1 MSNKANP
8 ATIGGFIVG
17 AILLTIAS
25 IMIFSSDALFSQN
38 ARFIVVFT
46 ESINGLQIGAPI
58 KLYGVQIGHVTE
70 INVERDRENNIT
82 LIPVVFEVN
91 PQKIKDYVDTKKR
104 LWEYEEV
111 DKLIDSGLRMQLQL
125 GSLLTGQLFIEALFL
140 PHTKKIF
147 RGHDTNFKE
156 IPSIPSNSDEI
167 QQTLRNVLETTKTID
182 IALLFSN
189 LQKITTNIERI
200 TGSKQTES
208 TLAAL
213 NTSMLDLQQ
222 VMATM
227 KKDSGMITRDLKAT
241 IKSANQLIVDI
252 NNNAD
257 SLFADTRQ
265 VVASGQTTL
274 EEVNSTLNNVDSLI
288 NNNSPISQELQTT
301 LQELARAARSTRV
314 MMDYLERHPDAL
326 LYGKDAELGKGRK

>member
-17 AILLTIAS
+17 AIFLAIAS
-25 IMIFSSDALFSQN
+25 ILIFSSDALFSQN

-46 ESINGLQIGAPI
+46 ESINGLQVGAPI
-58 KLYGVQIGHVTE
+58 KLYGVQIGQVTE
-70 INVERDRENNIT
+70 INVERDNEKNMT
-82 LIPVVFEVN
+82 LIPVTFEVN
-91 PQKIKDYVDTKKR
+91 PKKIKDYIDTDNK

-111 DKLIDSGLRMQLQL
+111 DRLINSGLRMQLQL

-140 PHTKKIF
+140 PNTQIKL

-156 IPSIPSNSDEI
+156 IPAIPSNSDEI

-189 LQKITTNIERI
+189 LQKITTNLERI

-208 TLAAL
+208 TLTAL
-213 NTSMLDLQQ
+213 DISMQDLQQ
-222 VMATM
+222 IMNTL
-227 KKDSGMITRDLKAT
+227 KKDSGPITSDLKST
-241 IKSANQLIVDI
+241 IKNANKLIVDI
-252 NNNAD
+252 NKNAD
-257 SLFADTRQ
+257 SLFAETRQ

-274 EEVNSTLNNVDSLI
+274 EEVNSTLDNVDSLI
-288 NNNSPISQELQTT
+288 SHNSPISQELQTT

-326 LYGKDAELGKGRK
+326 LYGKDAELNRGRK

>member
-70 INVERDRENNIT
+70 INLERDNEHNMT
-82 LIPVVFEVN
+82 LIPVTFEVN
-91 PQKIKDYVDTKKR
+91 PKKIKDYIDTDKR

-111 DKLIDSGLRMQLQL
+111 DKLINSGLRMQLQL

-140 PHTKKIF
+140 PNTKIIS

-156 IPSIPSNSDEI
+156 IPAIPSNSDEI
-167 QQTLRNVLETTKTID
+167 QKTLRNVLETTKTID
-182 IALLFSN
+182 LALLFDN
-189 LQKITTNIERI
+189 LQKTAINLERI
-200 TGSKQTES
+200 TGSKQTKS
-208 TLAAL
+208 TLTAL
-213 NTSMLDLQQ
+213 NSSMQDLQQ
-222 VMATM
+222 IMGSL
-227 KKDSGMITRDLKAT
+227 KKDSGLITSNLKST
-241 IKSANQLIVDI
+241 IKSANKLIVDI
-252 NNNAD
+252 NKNAD

-274 EEVNSTLNNVDSLI
+274 EEVSTTLNNVDSLI
-288 NNNSPISQELQTT
+288 SHNSPVSQELQTT
-301 LQELARAARSTRV
+301 LKELARAARSTRV

-326 LYGKDAELGKGRK
+326 LYGKDAELNRGRK

>member
-17 AILLTIAS
+17 AILLAVAS
-25 IMIFSSDALFSQN
+25 ILIFSSDALFSQN

-46 ESINGLQIGAPI
+46 ESINGLQVGAPI

-70 INVERDRENNIT
+70 INVERDNEHNMT
-82 LIPVVFEVN
+82 LIPVTFEVN
-91 PQKIKDYVDTKKR
+91 PKKIKDYVDTDKK

-111 DKLIDSGLRMQLQL
+111 DRLIDSGLRMQLQL

-140 PHTKKIF
+140 PNTQVKL
-147 RGHDTNFKE
+147 RGHNTNFKE
-156 IPSIPSNSDEI
+156 IPAIPSNSDEI
-167 QQTLRNVLETTKTID
+167 QKTLRNVLETTKTID
-182 IALLFSN
+182 LALLFSN
-189 LQKITTNIERI
+189 LQKITTNLERI

-208 TLAAL
+208 TLTAL
-213 NTSMLDLQQ
+213 NTSMHDLQQ
-222 VMATM
+222 IMNTL
-227 KKDSGMITRDLKAT
+227 KNDSGLITRDLKST
-241 IKSANQLIVDI
+241 VKNANKLIVDI
-252 NNNAD
+252 NKNAD

-274 EEVNSTLNNVDSLI
+274 EEVNSTLDNVDSLI
-288 NNNSPISQELQTT
+288 NNNSPISQELQST
-301 LQELARAARSTRV
+301 LKELARAARSTRV

-326 LYGKDAELGKGRK
+326 LYGKDAELSRGRK